1 MLVVDTFCEV
11 YDLIK
16 PHVDLEFWDF
26 STVQIFPGATYIIGR
41 EQFRT
46 NLLKIRS
53 LVESNTIRVFL
64 CNPAEGSDTLRSHC
78 VQWKIDDLVK
88 QGKIP
93 LIGGGDMD
101 AEWPHLQYDSFLPK
115 ILDYRENLDAIAQ
128 SHLIYSKKTKPY
140 KFLFL
145 NGRTRTHRKY
155 LLEAFD
161 RAGLLSQSLWTNLD
175 ASVAGYRN
183 IQLFDGTHNLMTSYR
198 AIKTLPP
205 EYEFESYRDR
215 VSLTPTA
222 NFAKHELFNN
232 TWGEIYLNPA
242 AYIDTYFS
250 VVTET
255 VFDYPYSFRT
265 EKIWKPIAMGHPWV
279 AVANQGYYRDLRNL
293 GFKTFDP
300 IIDESFDNISN
311 SQERI
316 ERISQVIQDLCS
328 QDLVQLLSKVQAICK
343 YNQQHLATMSVHVR
357 KEFPNRFTQFI
368 Q

>member
-16 PHVDLEFWDF
+16 PLIDLEFWDF
-26 STVQIFPGATYIIGR
+26 ATVQIVPGATYIIGR

-78 VQWKIDDLVK
+78 IQWKIDDLVK

-101 AEWPHLQYDSFLPK
+101 PEWPHLQYDSFMPRVLG
-115 ILDYRENLDAIAQ
+115 YNENLAAIAQ
-128 SHLIYSKKTKPY
+128 SDQIYSKTTKPY

-161 RAGLLSQSLWTNLD
+161 QAGLLSQSLWTNLD

-183 IQLFDGTHNLMTSYR
+183 IQLFDGTCNLMTRDR

-205 EYEFESYRDR
+205 EYEFESYQDR
-215 VSLTPTA
+215 VSMTPTVK
-222 NFAKHELFNN
+222 FAKHELFNN
-232 TWGEIYLNPA
+232 TWGEIYLNAA

-255 VFDYPYSFRT
+255 VFEYPYSFRT
-265 EKIWKPIAMGHPWV
+265 EKIWKPIAMGHPWI

-300 IIDESFDNISN
+300 VIDESFDSISN

-328 QDLVQLLSKVQAICK
+328 QDLVQLLSRVQAICK
-343 YNQQHLATMSVHVR
+343 YNQQHLAKMSDQVQ
-357 KEFPNRFTQFI
+357 KEFPGRFIQFI
-368 Q
+368 K